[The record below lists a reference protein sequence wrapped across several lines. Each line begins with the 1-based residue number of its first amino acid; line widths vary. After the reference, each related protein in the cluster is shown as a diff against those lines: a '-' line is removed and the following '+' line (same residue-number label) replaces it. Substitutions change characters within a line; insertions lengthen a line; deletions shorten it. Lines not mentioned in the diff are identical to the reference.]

1 MNYPGIPKFINLS
14 YVCFRQSS
22 TRCTNTSQDSIWCVL
37 VIFCNYPTQPSEL
50 MYFPRPYLL
59 LWQHIRTRRSPS
71 SKLITTPLLKGSETQ
86 EPESHKKSKWSYA
99 FFLSRDFIASF
110 RFTYWLALEVS
121 SSGNIQKN
129 FYFLHSIATKINEPE
144 QLSTKNITLLIQQ
157 QF

>member
-1 MNYPGIPKFINLS
+1 M
-14 YVCFRQSS
+14 
-22 TRCTNTSQDSIWCVL
+22 
-37 VIFCNYPTQPSEL
+37 
-50 MYFPRPYLL
+50 
-59 LWQHIRTRRSPS
+59 H
-71 SKLITTPLLKGSETQ
+71 
-86 EPESHKKSKWSYA
+86 

-121 SSGNIQKN
+121 SSRNIQKN